1 MEALAYLSTLTAELE
16 RGRDNKPNAST
27 LETDRLL
34 TIINFQSV
42 PLPIIPLDPV
52 TSFESKKKSATAL
65 FFCRQR
71 YATAFSCSEVRSEGR
86 REYWMWLR
94 FAISFIE

>member
-1 MEALAYLSTLTAELE
+1 MFMEALAYLSTLTAELE

-42 PLPIIPLDPV
+42 PLPKKEVCYILKEYLHFDIDVVQQSFSTHPQPLSPSPQAH
-52 TSFESKKKSATAL
+52 T
-65 FFCRQR
+65 QR
-71 YATAFSCSEVRSEGR
+71 GEAR
-86 REYWMWLR
+86 R
-94 FAISFIE
+94 